1 MYWGVLVGWL
11 VGWRLVGWL
20 GGWWMLQPRGR
31 CTGRWRV
38 NLTPRTPD
46 LEDTHAKRAH
56 VHRHTLELHQAE
68 GSLCCLFVASEVVT
82 ATEQED
88 GCVTGRYPAVACF
101 PHHIWPVSL
110 TDSLCMET
118 DSQTDSETVSQSDMP
133 TEEPGSVRVLP
144 RSPVWSTLVSF
155 ALCSGDSV

>member
-1 MYWGVLVGWL
+1 
-11 VGWRLVGWL
+11 
-20 GGWWMLQPRGR
+20 MLQPRGR

-118 DSQTDSETVSQSDMP
+118 DSQTDSETVSQSVRHANRGARLGSSAAAL
-133 TEEPGSVRVLP
+133 PG
-144 RSPVWSTLVSF
+144 LVYPCF
-155 ALCSGDSV
+155 LCALLR